1 MLTEDEYLA
10 IGERVQRFSLGD
22 PNVYAD
28 GDVLLVDLIRL
39 LTDWREWE
47 RRLQRDLQR
56 QPGTPRASGADGAD
70 ATG

>member
-10 IGERVQRFSLGD
+10 LAERVQRFSMGD

-47 RRLQRDLQR
+47 RESRTLKDAGLRLAAELAKKEFE
-56 QPGTPRASGADGAD
+56 G
-70 ATG
+70 